1 MSLSNLFGRR
11 APAAPP
17 TRPAAAAQRAL
28 FTPTQQPAAAPALAP
43 LKRGDAA
50 PGVQAAAPAIDHFRT
65 FQDVPRFNRVIS
77 NGEGQLSIA
86 LADEEKATLVAI
98 LLSGTNALVVHA
110 AAEPIVI
117 AAVRGRLSEL
127 GFMSKVATAEAAVIA
142 AIYSAGQTSMASV
155 SGQTRAKN
163 TYMEQFDRWVRYALE
178 QNATDIH
185 IETHGTSGQVRFRID
200 GTMERMR
207 AEDGGQYPAAFL
219 ISAMHAIYNNE
230 QQSGTGSD
238 SLFMEG
244 QIYALIPYDRIP
256 GRQLNLRF
264 QSMKGAAGPKVVL
277 RLLHIGEDRPPMTFE
292 QMGYAQSQVR
302 LIERA
307 QEAPCG
313 AVAVAGATGSGKS
326 TFLRSFVEL
335 NPDLPSLAVYSVED
349 PVEYP
354 MSIHQFPLQRDLADP
369 EGSARSYTKVITA
382 LLRLDPDVV
391 YLGEV
396 RDQVSASAMQEF
408 ALTGHPT
415 LFTVHANFL
424 SGIVPRLVDENM
436 QLKRTV
442 LTAPNVLN
450 ALIFQALVPVLCP
463 HCCADSEEA
472 ARESVTVHRILEHVR
487 DLGLDSRAMRWKRPE
502 GCPKC
507 RHRGTQGLT
516 VVAEIYQPDEH
527 WLDLVREGNDAEAL
541 EWYRSHSDGDLHSP
555 NMDGKT
561 VFEHTLFKALNG
573 QADARQCAR
582 FEAWHTFAQRTQRR
596 RRNQSAH

>member
-1 MSLSNLFGRR
+1 MKLSNLFGRR
-11 APAAPP
+11 APPAP
-17 TRPAAAAQRAL
+17 
-28 FTPTQQPAAAPALAP
+28 AAPAARAP
-43 LKRGDAA
+43 LSRAIQQSA
-50 PGVQAAAPAIDHFRT
+50 VPAHPPKTGMVAGEAVAETATPALDHFRT
-65 FQDVPRFNRVIS
+65 FQDVPRFTRVIS

-86 LADEEKATLVAI
+86 LAADERATLVAI

-127 GFMSKVATAEAAVIA
+127 GFMSKVATAETSVISD
-142 AIYSAGQTSMASV
+142 IYSAGQTAMASV
-155 SGQTRAKN
+155 SGSTRAKN

-207 AEDGGQYPAAFL
+207 SEDGGQYPAAFL

-238 SLFMEG
+238 SLFMQG
-244 QIYALIPYDRIP
+244 QIYALIPYDRVP

-264 QSMKGAAGPKVVL
+264 QSIRGAAGPKVVL
-277 RLLHIGEDRPPMTFE
+277 RLLHIGEDQPPMTFE
-292 QMGYAQSQVR
+292 QMGYAPSQIR

-335 NPDLPSLAVYSVED
+335 NPDLASLAVYSVED

-396 RDQVSASAMQEF
+396 RDEVSASAMQEF

-415 LFTVHANFL
+415 FFTVHANFM

-436 QLKRTV
+436 QLKRSV

-450 ALIFQALVPVLCP
+450 ALIFQALVPILCP

-487 DLGLDSRAMRWKRPE
+487 ELGLDARGMRWKRGE
-502 GCPKC
+502 GCPQC
-507 RHRGTQGLT
+507 RGRGTRGLT

-527 WLDLVREGNDAEAL
+527 WLDLVREGNDADAL
-541 EWYRSHSDGDLHSP
+541 DWYRSHSDGDLHSP

-561 VFEHTLFKALNG
+561 VFEHTLYKALNG
-573 QADARQCAR
+573 QVDARQCSR
-582 FEAWHTFAQRTQRR
+582 FEAWHTFVQRTQRR
-596 RRNQSAH
+596 RRTQPAH

>member
-1 MSLSNLFGRR
+1 MQAGG
-11 APAAPP
+11 P
-17 TRPAAAAQRAL
+17 TV
-28 FTPTQQPAAAPALAP
+28 
-43 LKRGDAA
+43 A
-50 PGVQAAAPAIDHFRT
+50 PGADHFRT
-65 FQDVPRFNRVIS
+65 FQDVPRFTRVIS

-86 LADEEKATLVAI
+86 LAADERATLVAI
-98 LLSGTNALVVHA
+98 LLSGTSALVVHA

-127 GFMSKVATAEAAVIA
+127 GFMSKVATAEPSVISD
-142 AIYSAGQTSMASV
+142 IYSAGQTAMASV
-155 SGQTRAKN
+155 SGSARAKN

-207 AEDGGQYPAAFL
+207 SEDGGQYPAAFL

-238 SLFMEG
+238 SLFMQG
-244 QIYALIPYDRIP
+244 QIYALIPYDRVP

-264 QSMKGAAGPKVVL
+264 QSIRGAAGPKVVL

-292 QMGYAQSQVR
+292 QMGYAPSQIR

-313 AVAVAGATGSGKS
+313 AVAVAGETGSGKS

-335 NPDLPSLAVYSVED
+335 NPELPNLAVYSVED

-354 MSIHQFPLQRDLADP
+354 MSIHQYPLQRDLSDP
-369 EGSARSYTKVITA
+369 AASARSYTKVITA
-382 LLRLDPDVV
+382 LLRLDPDIV

-408 ALTGHPT
+408 TLTGHPT
-415 LFTVHANFL
+415 LFTVHAPFL

-436 QLKRTV
+436 QLKRSV

-463 HCCADSEEA
+463 HCCLSNDEA
-472 ARESVTVHRILEHVR
+472 ASKSSTIQRILGHVSE
-487 DLGLDSRAMRWKRPE
+487 LGLDASGMRWKRGE
-502 GCPKC
+502 GCPEC
-507 RHRGTQGLT
+507 RHRGTSGLT
-516 VVAEIYQPDEH
+516 VVAEIFQPDER
-527 WLDLVREGNDAEAL
+527 WLSLVRVGDDTGAVD
-541 EWYRSHSDGDLHSP
+541 WYRSHSDGDLHSS

-561 VFEHTLFKALNG
+561 VFEHTLYKALLG
-573 QADARQCAR
+573 QVDARRCSPFEPWHR
-582 FEAWHTFAQRTQRR
+582 FTEQTLKRR
-596 RRNQSAH
+596 RDSGPH